1 MQQPKYKRILLKLS
15 GEVLAGQL
23 SYGTD
28 PEVVREMAEQICE
41 VQRMGVQ
48 IGVVVGAGNIF
59 RGVQASIKGMD
70 RVSADYI
77 GMLATVI
84 NSLILQ
90 ETLEKLGNYARVQTA
105 IEMGKIADLFV
116 RRDAVR
122 YLEEDQVVIF
132 AAGTG
137 NPYFTT
143 DTAACLRAAEIGAE
157 VILKGTKVD
166 GVYDAD
172 PQKHPSARKFD
183 RIGYIDALNR
193 GLKVM
198 DATAISFCKD
208 NKLPIIVFNITKR
221 GNLTRIL
228 TGEHIGTLVEEND
241 G

>member
-23 SYGTD
+23 SYVTE
-28 PEVVREMAEQICE
+28 PEVVRNMAELICE
-41 VQRMGVQ
+41 AQRMGVQ

-90 ETLEKLGNYARVQTA
+90 EALEKLGNYARVQTA

-157 VILKGTKVD
+157 VVLKGTKVD

-198 DATAISFCKD
+198 DAAAISFCKD

>member
-1 MQQPKYKRILLKLS
+1 MRQPRYKRVLLKLS

-23 SYGTD
+23 NYGTD
-28 PEVVREMAEQICE
+28 PEVVREVAAQLCE

-59 RGVQASIKGMD
+59 RGFQASSKGMD

-90 ETLEKLGNYARVQTA
+90 DALEKLGVYARVQTA
-105 IEMGKIADLFV
+105 IQMEKIAEPFV
-116 RRDAVR
+116 RKQAIR
-122 YLEEDQVVIF
+122 YLEEGQVVIF

-143 DTAACLRAAEIGAE
+143 DTAACLRAMEIGAE

-183 RIGYIDALNR
+183 HIGYIDALNR

-198 DATAISFCKD
+198 DATAISLCMD
-208 NKLPIIVFNITKR
+208 NKLPIIVFNMTKG

-228 TGEHIGTLVEEND
+228 TGEQIGTLVEESN